1 MSRRS
6 CARREARSCD
16 RGRSAASLLTLDESK
31 AQVLDMKDRLIEQIR
46 DVRIMEG
53 IDHAPPTP
61 LADHESKVAKHAQLV
76 RHRRALH
83 PNRKCEF
90 VHGACSL
97 SEPRE
102 NANSTRRRQR
112 LHRFR
117 NLPSSRGI
125 DDGRATVPLD
135 SVTHPATVAEG
146 MLRCS

>member
-1 MSRRS
+1 
-6 CARREARSCD
+6 
-16 RGRSAASLLTLDESK
+16 
-31 AQVLDMKDRLIEQIR
+31 
-46 DVRIMEG
+46 
-53 IDHAPPTP
+53 
-61 LADHESKVAKHAQLV
+61 VAKHAQLV

-117 NLPSSRGI
+117 NLPRSRGI